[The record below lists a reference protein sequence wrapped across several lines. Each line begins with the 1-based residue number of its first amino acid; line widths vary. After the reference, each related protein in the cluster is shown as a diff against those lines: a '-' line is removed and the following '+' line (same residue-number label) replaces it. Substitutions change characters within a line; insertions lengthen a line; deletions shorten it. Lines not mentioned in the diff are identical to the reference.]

1 MSARRRCRRSG
12 GCAQLRDRA
21 ELRHDGGPAL
31 PCPALA
37 PALPCPGCWLGHDGS
52 VVLFGLATE
61 RPLARTPPVSKQS
74 LAGDWLKL
82 LSYWSMAPSSCS
94 PGLEDAWKD
103 LVASIQEA
111 KTTWEEEEKAEKKA
125 KQKKRDQSKRK
136 NAKENKKKGKTPSS
150 KKKQKNKKRVRTK
163 EQERL
168 KKQRQR
174 ERRRKAKEEEKK
186 KQQEEKKKALKLKWK
201 LKYEAEKEVRK
212 KRYQEK
218 RDRDRAEK
226 ASAGY
231 RNPLTQWQ

>member
-1 MSARRRCRRSG
+1 MDAHNYETAPSFDMMGALPCL
-12 GCAQLRDRA
+12 AL
-21 ELRHDGGPAL
+21 PWPL
-31 PCPALA
+31 PCPALVA
-37 PALPCPGCWLGHDGS
+37 GWATMAQWFFLASQPKGPWL
-52 VVLFGLATE
+52 E
-61 RPLARTPPVSKQS
+61 PPPVSKQS